1 MEHPEEDGVGRH
13 NLMWAVVVVILV
25 LGLPGIGAAQGADEI
40 RFDVMVSRISQQPGE
55 VDPRAGRL
63 DAQLRGDFR
72 YESLKVLKQ
81 ERLSIEL
88 NELATVKLPNGKKL
102 ELRPLSVSDR
112 GVLVAVNVEDSVQSD
127 MQVPNGH
134 LVAIGAGRFEG
145 GRLVISLE
153 PHF

>member
-1 MEHPEEDGVGRH
+1 MGHPEEDGVGRH
-13 NLMWAVVVVILV
+13 NLMWAVVVGVLV
-25 LGLPGIGAAQGADEI
+25 LGLPGIGAAKDAHTIQ
-40 RFDVMVSRISQQPGE
+40 FDVMVSRISQQPGE
-55 VDPRAGRL
+55 VDPRAARL
-63 DAQLRGDFR
+63 DTQLRGDFR

-88 NELATVKLPNGKKL
+88 NELVTVELPNGKKL

-112 GVLVAVNVEDSVQSD
+112 GVLVAVNVEGSVQSD

-134 LVAIGAGRFEG
+134 LVAIGAGRFDG

>member
-1 MEHPEEDGVGRH
+1 MGHPEEDGVGRH
-13 NLMWAVVVVILV
+13 NLIRAMVVGILV
-25 LGLPGIGAAQGADEI
+25 LGLPGIGAAQSAREI

-55 VDPRAGRL
+55 VDPRASRL
-63 DAQLRGDFR
+63 DSQLRGDFR

-88 NELATVKLPNGKKL
+88 NELATVELPNGKKL
-102 ELRPLSVSDR
+102 ELRPLSLSDR
-112 GVLVAVNVEDSVQSD
+112 GVLVAVNVEGSVQSD

-134 LVAIGAGRFEG
+134 LIAIGAGRFEG
-145 GRLVISLE
+145 GRLMISFE

>member
-1 MEHPEEDGVGRH
+1 MGRH
-13 NLMWAVVVVILV
+13 NLSWLAVVAVLV
-25 LGLPGIGAAQGADEI
+25 LALPEVVAAQAASKI

-55 VDPRAGRL
+55 VDPRAARL
-63 DAQLRGDFR
+63 DTELRGDFR
-72 YESLKVLKQ
+72 YESLAVLKE
-81 ERLSIEL
+81 ERLLLEL
-88 NELATVKLPNGKKL
+88 NELATLELPNGKKL
-102 ELRPLSVSDR
+102 QLRPLSISDR

-127 MQVPNGH
+127 MQVPSGH